1 MSQTYYDILGVT
13 QTASFEEIKHAFR
26 TKAKEYHPDYHPDDK
41 DAERKF
47 KEINEAYEVLKDAQ
61 KRATYDRVGHAAYT
75 NGATGGFSPGFGG
88 FGFSKSGFENIFDD
102 VFNAFNGQ
110 RPHPS
115 AINRGEDIRYNLAI
129 DLGDAYFGAKKNI
142 TIDTFV
148 KCPKCDGRGGKN
160 LSTCPT
166 CGGMGHVRQRQGF
179 FIMETEC
186 PVCHGTGKTVKDP
199 CSDCK
204 GAGRLRRKRT
214 LEVSIPAGVDT
225 GVRMRLTGEES
236 AETKSRVSSFYRT
249 CKELGIEVPPE
260 YVREAAYRDTT
271 KTYLETE
278 ALLKCRICPTCILF
292 PDDFAYIGGFNA
304 ITLAGKRVP
313 EDISTIGYDG
323 IEIGKYLEPALA
335 TLKQDSELLG
345 RRLAEKLIE
354 EIEQPKIC
362 LVEHL
367 LVEGKIYPGRSV
379 KKLTEAG

>member
-1 MSQTYYDILGVT
+1 MSQTYYEILGVT

-26 TKAKEYHPDYHPDDK
+26 TKAKECHPDYHPDDK

-75 NGATGGFSPGFGG
+75 SGATGGFTPGFGG
-88 FGFSKSGFENIFDD
+88 FDFAQSGFENIFDD
-102 VFNAFNGQ
+102 VFSAFGGQ

-115 AINRGEDIRYNLAI
+115 AINRGEDIRYNLSI
-129 DLGDAYFGAKKNI
+129 DLSDAYFGAKKNI

-214 LEVSIPAGVDT
+214 LEVTIPAGVDT
-225 GVRMRLTGEES
+225 GVRMRLTGEGN
-236 AETKSRVSSFYRT
+236 AALNGGETGDLYIFLTITDHPLFKRDNSDLY
-249 CKELGIEVPPE
+249 CEVPVPMTT
-260 YVREAAYRDTT
+260 AALGGDIVVPTMDGKGAKTT
-271 KTYLETE
+271 IKPGLQTGDDACLKGKGMPVLHAKTYGDMYLIFRVETPINLTQKQRE
-278 ALLKCRICPTCILF
+278 LLQEFDR
-292 PDDFAYIGGFNA
+292 IGGHKQSA
-304 ITLAGKRVP
+304 C
-313 EDISTIGYDG
+313 EDFWDRI
-323 IEIGKYLEPALA
+323 K
-335 TLKQDSELLG
+335 
-345 RRLAEKLIE
+345 
-354 EIEQPKIC
+354 
-362 LVEHL
+362 
-367 LVEGKIYPGRSV
+367 SV
-379 KKLTEAG
+379 WQNFKNPD

>member
-186 PVCHGTGKTVKDP
+186 PICHGTGKTVKDP

-225 GVRMRLTGEES
+225 GVRMRLTGEGNAALNGGEAGDLYIFLTITDHPLFKRDNS
-236 AETKSRVSSFYRT
+236 DLY
-249 CKELGIEVPPE
+249 CEVPVPMTT
-260 YVREAAYRDTT
+260 AALGGDIVVPTMDGKGSKAT
-271 KTYLETE
+271 IQPGLQTGDSACLKGKGMPVLHAKTYGDMYLIYRVETPTNLTPKQRE
-278 ALLKCRICPTCILF
+278 LLQEFDR
-292 PDDFAYIGGFNA
+292 IGGHKQSA
-304 ITLAGKRVP
+304 C
-313 EDISTIGYDG
+313 EDFWDRI
-323 IEIGKYLEPALA
+323 K
-335 TLKQDSELLG
+335 
-345 RRLAEKLIE
+345 
-354 EIEQPKIC
+354 
-362 LVEHL
+362 
-367 LVEGKIYPGRSV
+367 SV
-379 KKLTEAG
+379 WKNFKKPTSI